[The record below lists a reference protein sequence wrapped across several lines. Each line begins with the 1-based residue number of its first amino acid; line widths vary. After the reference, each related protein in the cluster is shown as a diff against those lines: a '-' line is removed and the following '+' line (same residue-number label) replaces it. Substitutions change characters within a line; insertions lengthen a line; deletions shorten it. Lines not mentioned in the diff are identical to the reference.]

1 MRITTRNNAQDPNV
15 WDAKE
20 VPDAPD
26 PREHGALADCRPRC
40 WEPTREPIGFASQF
54 SHVLGVDVPP
64 AFVGRDKDGSA
75 GAIIEFFFDYPNEE
89 APERF
94 FHASDL
100 LQRSLIDKKR
110 GRPHS
115 LRSNLNICRA
125 LQILSAREWWLKTLV
140 SDALI
145 GNTDRHPDNWGF
157 LARVDKDRKRD
168 AP

>member
-1 MRITTRNNAQDPNV
+1 
-15 WDAKE
+15 
-20 VPDAPD
+20 
-26 PREHGALADCRPRC
+26 
-40 WEPTREPIGFASQF
+40 
-54 SHVLGVDVPP
+54 VLGVDVPP